1 MIEEDKIKYVN
12 DVVDLYSTEEVEN
25 FKPDVFTD
33 EQKKDLKY
41 LKNLADKKLNPD
53 KPFTDPENWNA
64 KVPEYLNAKAKKQ
77 SEQEHTEEMVKLHST
92 PYLDV
97 PLNQAPI
104 VKAVR
109 NGRSPNYYW
118 DHKKE
123 QFFHRKTKKIAQTKD
138 VVADYEKTGPR
149 KYELKPVAI
158 DLNKDNLKFILDY
171 EQRILE
177 QQQNQL
183 EDIKAQEKFNQLTKT
198 TEETDLSK
206 GIGSLIGVS

>member
-1 MIEEDKIKYVN
+1 MTEEDKIKYVN

-64 KVPEYLNAKAKKQ
+64 KVPEYLNAK
-77 SEQEHTEEMVKLHST
+77 SEQEHTEEMVKLYST

-177 QQQNQL
+177 QQQNKL
-183 EDIKAQEKFNQLTKT
+183 EDIKAQERFNQISKPN
-198 TEETDLSK
+198 EDSDLAK
-206 GIGSLIGVS
+206 GLGALIGTF

>member
-1 MIEEDKIKYVN
+1 M
-12 DVVDLYSTEEVEN
+12 
-25 FKPDVFTD
+25 
-33 EQKKDLKY
+33 
-41 LKNLADKKLNPD
+41 
-53 KPFTDPENWNA
+53 
-64 KVPEYLNAKAKKQ
+64 
-77 SEQEHTEEMVKLHST
+77 
-92 PYLDV
+92 DV

-183 EDIKAQEKFNQLTKT
+183 DDIKAQEKFNQLTKT